1 MKRNKLIALLGLSL
15 LVNCL
20 CAQRILKGIVVE
32 KDSATVMPFVF
43 LINKSTGN
51 GTMSDNDGRFLLSSN
66 NNDTLICSFV
76 GYSKAYLP
84 INKLKPNSKGE
95 IIIVLEKQYVNL
107 GAVTVTSFK
116 IKPYERE
123 YMNDIIDRSKIRTLD
138 YANSP
143 ITALYDRYSKEG
155 RQVRKLAKIFE
166 DILIEEEVQKKLSPE
181 ILYRLTGDDNID
193 YYAFRKYC
201 YNVSNEFIIY
211 HDGVELY
218 SRIMECYKRWK
229 NEKGSGYNSDK
240 GYQNNNN
247 TAEDGHKPF
256 NKVDYNKG
264 GKKKDEK

>member
-1 MKRNKLIALLGLSL
+1 MKRNKLIALLGFTLV
-15 LVNCL
+15 VNCL

-32 KDSATVMPFVF
+32 KDSATIMPFVF

-84 INKLKPNSKGE
+84 VNKLKSNSKGE

-107 GAVTVTSFK
+107 NTVTVTSFK

-123 YMNDIIDRSKIRTLD
+123 YMNDIIDRSKIRSLD
-138 YANSP
+138 YASSP

-166 DILIEEEVQKKLSPE
+166 DLLIEEEVQKRLSPE
-181 ILYRLTGDDNID
+181 ILRRLTGDDNID

-201 YNVSNEFIIY
+201 YNVSNEFIVT

-229 NEKGSGYNSDK
+229 NEKGAGYNSDQ
-240 GYQNNNN
+240 GYQDNNNSEN
-247 TAEDGHKPF
+247 NGYKPF

-264 GKKKDEK
+264 GKKKEE

>member
-1 MKRNKLIALLGLSL
+1 MKRNKLIALLGFTLV
-15 LVNCL
+15 VNCL

-32 KDSATVMPFVF
+32 KDSATIMPFVF

-84 INKLKPNSKGE
+84 VNKLKSNSKGE

-107 GAVTVTSFK
+107 NTVTVTSFK

-123 YMNDIIDRSKIRTLD
+123 YMNDIIDRSKIRSLD
-138 YANSP
+138 YASSP

-166 DILIEEEVQKKLSPE
+166 DLLIEEEVQKRLSPE
-181 ILYRLTGDDNID
+181 ILRRLTGDDNID

-201 YNVSNEFIIY
+201 YNVSNEFIVT

-229 NEKGSGYNSDK
+229 NEKGAGYNSDK
-240 GYQNNNN
+240 GYQDNNNSEN
-247 TAEDGHKPF
+247 NGYKPF

-264 GKKKDEK
+264 GKKKEE